1 MSRLVLL
8 TLVGLLGLSL
18 AGCVAIGGRERVR
31 GSGTVTAEERGVA
44 PFTAIDVSGIGE
56 LVITQGGDEALTV
69 ETDDNLHDVVVSEV
83 RDGTLYLDFSS
94 EVMVLSLSRIAFTLT
109 VTELERITLS
119 GAATIRVQDLD
130 GAQLTVD
137 NSGVGSVIVSG
148 SVQEQHVILSG
159 AGSYDGAALA
169 SDRATVDL
177 SGVGSVVVNVRERLD
192 ATLGGAGRVEYIGTP
207 EVHATGGGLGTIR
220 QRGA

>member
-1 MSRLVLL
+1 MSRLLLL
-8 TLVGLLGLSL
+8 TLIGLIGPSL
-18 AGCVAIGGRERVR
+18 ASCVAVGGRERVR
-31 GSGTVTAEERGVA
+31 GSGTVTAEARNVA
-44 PFTAIDVSGIGE
+44 PFSAIDVAGIGE
-56 LVITQGGDEALTV
+56 LVISQGEAEGLTV
-69 ETDDNLHDVVVSEV
+69 ETDDNLHAVVVSEV

-94 EVMVLSLSRIAFTLT
+94 EVTVLSLSRIRFTLT
-109 VTELERITLS
+109 VRELERITLS

-137 NSGVGSVIVSG
+137 NSGVGAVIVSG
-148 SVQEQHVILSG
+148 AVQEQHVTLSG

-192 ATLGGAGRVEYIGTP
+192 ATLSGAGSVEYIGTP
-207 EVHATGGGLGTIR
+207 EVHTSGGGLGTIR
-220 QRGA
+220 QRDA